1 MKVHAHATTA
11 KNAATV
17 SKINSCCREK
27 PSGLTSCVGSAL
39 FPVISLK
46 RVDTVAA
53 AGYQPESRDDMSRHE
68 VLGVRRVRKDRR
80 TEDEREDCD
89 RVGHD
94 RQEVFGESRVG
105 SDDLPDDRHCGRV
118 QGQTDRAEKKDDR
131 TSSPQK

>member
-1 MKVHAHATTA
+1 MRRIGAVPGNQLETGRYGG
-11 KNAATV
+11 
-17 SKINSCCREK
+17 CGR
-27 PSGLTSCVGSAL
+27 
-39 FPVISLK
+39 
-46 RVDTVAA
+46 DA

-131 TSSPQK
+131 TCDHARGIVAPEIDEASVKEAK